1 MNFTDSGKSYMDY
14 QISHSSLTQFY
25 FSKYIPP
32 INYNTYQYLTIHLHL
47 YTVEYFL
54 TKPEKYSTDG

>member
-1 MNFTDSGKSYMDY
+1 MDY